1 VLAHGAKETLVI
13 AASMQDGQCRE
24 AMIWIAKIAKGA
36 QLAEER
42 LKKRARNTKSSTR
55 CDLPC
60 EQTKKGL

>member
-42 LKKRARNTKSSTR
+42 LKKRAPQNQEFHA
-55 CDLPC
+55 L
-60 EQTKKGL
+60 